1 MGREV
6 TCNEGL
12 SLTWWLDL
20 SRSARDLKRA
30 LRVLASGLTTFATSA
45 KDCTTAF
52 RSAFSISNSTYQT
65 HNVIQYK
72 LRKKDD
78 FDVATCITFDF
89 ASFSS
94 WSESIF
100 NPETC
105 ITRIGGPPK
114 TTASFQRWT
123 PWMGTDKL
131 ACTYPPRGWLEISNP
146 TKIPPLWLGRP

>member
-65 HNVIQYK
+65 QYVIQYK
-72 LRKKDD
+72 SRRKDD
-78 FDVATCITFDF
+78 SDIATGVTYGV

-94 WSESIF
+94 WSKSTF
-100 NPETC
+100 NLE
-105 ITRIGGPPK
+105 
-114 TTASFQRWT
+114 TASQELEGPRRPLPPFQDEHHEQAS
-123 PWMGTDKL
+123 P
-131 ACTYPPRGWLEISNP
+131 
-146 TKIPPLWLGRP
+146 